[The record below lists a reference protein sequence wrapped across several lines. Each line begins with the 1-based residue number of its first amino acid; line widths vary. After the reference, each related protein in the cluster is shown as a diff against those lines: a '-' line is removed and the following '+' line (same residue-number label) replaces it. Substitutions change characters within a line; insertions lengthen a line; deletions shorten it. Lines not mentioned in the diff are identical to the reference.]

1 MTEFPAL
8 EVFVHRHRDA
18 KVFTDGIKKLG
29 FKSNQFTVSVCIGRA
44 LASRAGAYF
53 HVVLAVL
60 LTCAA
65 TGRKKLHQDPSR
77 PGTLTGKFN
86 SVGWEESI
94 AACAITALTTAPGLT
109 QEQRKY
115 VRKYV
120 DEVYAASDSSE
131 WT

>member
-29 FKSNQFTVSVCIGRA
+29 FKSNQFTVSVERNYIKIHLVRE
-44 LASRAGAYF
+44 LS
-53 HVVLAVL
+53 
-60 LTCAA
+60 
-65 TGRKKLHQDPSR
+65 P
-77 PGTLTGKFN
+77 
-86 SVGWEESI
+86 
-94 AACAITALTTAPGLT
+94 
-109 QEQRKY
+109 EQRKY